1 MKQPVYRAH
10 LLKYKTGFKAVVKF
24 EDWSH
29 TAQWY
34 KTEEEAMRET
44 ERFSFK
50 YWDGAKMEWHPTI
63 DKRRKSNKKDQGL
76 DAPRKDSK

>member
-10 LLKYKTGFKAVVKF
+10 LLKYKTGFKAVVKDD
-24 EDWSH
+24 DWTH

-50 YWDGAKMEWHPTI
+50 YWNGAKMDWQPTI
-63 DKRRKSNKKDQGL
+63 DKRRKSNDLNQSEGATK
-76 DAPRKDSK
+76 